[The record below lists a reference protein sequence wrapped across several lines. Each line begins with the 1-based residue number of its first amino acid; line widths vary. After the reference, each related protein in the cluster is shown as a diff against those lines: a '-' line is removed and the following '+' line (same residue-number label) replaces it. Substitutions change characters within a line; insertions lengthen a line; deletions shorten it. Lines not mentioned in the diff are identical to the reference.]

1 MGRSGIEIVGSAKDE
16 IVNMLKQAYADE
28 MLAFHYYWYTSIFM
42 QGLGFVTITNKFKE
56 GAMEELKHAEL
67 LADRLN
73 QLGEMTFSNPAEW
86 VKNSHFAD
94 VDPSEHL
101 TLKSAVEKAIEIE
114 GKAIKHYNEL
124 VKKSKDVDFVTFE
137 LATDILADEV
147 KEEQDFEDI
156 LTKLEI

>member
-1 MGRSGIEIVGSAKDE
+1 MGRSGIEIVGNAREE

-73 QLGEMTFSNPAEW
+73 QLGEMAFSNPSEW
-86 VKNSHFAD
+86 VKNSHFAN

-101 TLKSAVEKAIEIE
+101 TLKSAVEKAMEIE
-114 GKAIKHYNEL
+114 GMAIKHYNEL

-137 LATDILADEV
+137 LANEILADEV
-147 KEEQDFEDI
+147 KEEQDLEDI
-156 LTKLEI
+156 LSKLEI

>member
-1 MGRSGIEIVGSAKDE
+1 MGRSGIEIVGDAKEE
-16 IVNMLKQAYADE
+16 IVNMLKSAYADE

-73 QLGEMTFSNPAEW
+73 QLGEMAFSSPSEW
-86 VKNSHFAD
+86 TKNSHFASI
-94 VDPSEHL
+94 DPSEHL
-101 TLKSAVEKAIEIE
+101 TLKSAVEKAMEIE
-114 GKAIKHYNEL
+114 GEAIKHYNAL

-137 LATDILADEV
+137 LANEILADEV
-147 KEEQDFEDI
+147 KEEQDLEDI